1 MEKLL
6 TQEEIL
12 ALKNEY
18 YETKDKIRELSNRT
32 DEIDAIIVRN
42 SCNIV
47 ARRYIP
53 LEFGDK
59 IRVTYKVFRYLQYET
74 EVKEGFFGSYYM
86 DERHPYTED
95 NGVSSVKLRLYQ
107 IKKDGTRSQ
116 KTDDC
121 WTGNIVSIEK
131 LED

>member
-1 MEKLL
+1 MLSEFELGMLHK
-6 TQEEIL
+6 
-12 ALKNEY
+12 EY
-18 YETKDKIRELSNRT
+18 FDLCDKIREMERKKT
-32 DEIDAIIVRN
+32 QIDLTINEN
-42 SCNIV
+42 SKQKV
-47 ARRYIP
+47 ASRFIP

-59 IRVTYKVFRYLQYET
+59 IRVTRKVMRGGLEITYDTYT
-74 EVKEGFFGSYYM
+74 YEGFFGSWVL
-86 DERHPYTED
+86 DGHQYTED
-95 NGVSSVKLRLYQ
+95 DGLGRVKLRLYQ